1 MMDTITVLQ
10 VVRIA
15 ADSLSEATCTKP
27 DWNKINGVIEILTML
42 EDKLEAQVNG
52 GGRDAR

>member
-1 MMDTITVLQ
+1 MDLITVLQ

-15 ADSLSEATCTKP
+15 TDSLAEVTCTKP

-42 EDKLEAQVNG
+42 EDKLTEQVNG
-52 GGRDAR
+52 GKRNV